1 MKLNRGTIA
10 GQGGIGVAPGA
21 QWIACRGC
29 GSSSCDAAQLLAC
42 GQWMLS
48 PTNPDGSDPDPS
60 KIPDVVSNSW
70 GSNIGN
76 DDWYNATIEAWRAA
90 GILHA
95 FAIGNSGPSC
105 RSGGS
110 PGDQPTT
117 FSVGSTDKNDRLSVF
132 SSKGPAGVYPSTYTK
147 PEVSIS

>member
-1 MKLNRGTIA
+1 
-10 GQGGIGVAPGA
+10 
-21 QWIACRGC
+21 
-29 GSSSCDAAQLLAC
+29 
-42 GQWMLS
+42 MLS
-48 PTNPDGSDPDPS
+48 PTNPDGSDPDPT

-76 DDWYNATIEAWRAA
+76 DDWYNATIEAWKAA

-95 FAIGNSGPSC
+95 FAIGNSGPAC

-117 FSVGSTDKNDRLSVF
+117 FSVGSTDKNDKLSIF

-147 PEVSIS
+147 PEVSISSTDKTLTACHGHFIPLIRFYIIFIDRCPRKQRLFCLV